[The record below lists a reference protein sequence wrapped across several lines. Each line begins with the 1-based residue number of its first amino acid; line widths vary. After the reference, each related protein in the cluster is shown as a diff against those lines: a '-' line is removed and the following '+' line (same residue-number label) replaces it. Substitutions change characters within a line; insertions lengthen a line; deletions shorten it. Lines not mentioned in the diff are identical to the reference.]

1 MGGGGDNRPHED
13 SGSQLLRG
21 SLTPKTQEGSEMEH
35 YWKDG
40 WYFQGLNTGG
50 VRIFH
55 IEPGDNPQIADQD
68 IEIDAE
74 SWGEIVL
81 AMTP

>member
-1 MGGGGDNRPHED
+1 
-13 SGSQLLRG
+13 
-21 SLTPKTQEGSEMEH
+21 MEH

-40 WYFQGLNTGG
+40 WYFQRLNTGG